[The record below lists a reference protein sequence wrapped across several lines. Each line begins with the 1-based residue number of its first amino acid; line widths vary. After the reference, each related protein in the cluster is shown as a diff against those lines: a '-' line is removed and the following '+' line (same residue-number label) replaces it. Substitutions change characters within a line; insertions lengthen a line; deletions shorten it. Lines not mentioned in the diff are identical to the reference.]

1 MATAV
6 AAKPN
11 AGQILNSLL
20 NVTKPTS
27 AINQTE
33 DRFLKLLVTQMRNQ
47 DPLNPMDN
55 AQVTS
60 QIAQINTV
68 NGIEKLNASFAGF
81 SASLLSTQALQAGAM
96 IGHGVLAAGH
106 SLQLNNGHAL
116 GGALLNEPA
125 DDVVVSVTTL
135 AGDPVQTIHL
145 GPYDAG
151 SLVFDWDGARDNGGS
166 AAPGNYAFK
175 VTATR
180 GKETLDTTPLAF
192 ATVRSVGIN
201 GSVLTLDTDTL
212 GAIAVSD
219 VKQIL

>member
-1 MATAV
+1 MTTAV
-6 AAKPN
+6 AAKSDP
-11 AGQILNSLL
+11 GQTLNNLI

-27 AINQTE
+27 GNQTE

-47 DPLNPMDN
+47 DPLNPLDN

-68 NGIEKLNASFAGF
+68 SGIEKLNASFAGF
-81 SASLLSTQALQAGAM
+81 SASLLSTQALQASSM

-106 SLQLNNGHAL
+106 SVQLNNGHAF
-116 GGALLNEPA
+116 GGALLKEPA
-125 DDVVVSVTTL
+125 DDVVVSITTL
-135 AGDPVQTIHL
+135 AGDAVQTLHL
-145 GPYDAG
+145 GPREAG
-151 SLVFDWDGARDNGGS
+151 SMMFDWDGMRTTGG
-166 AAPGNYAFK
+166 AATPGNYSFK

-180 GKETLDTTPLAF
+180 GTQALDVAPLAY

-201 GSVLTLDTDTL
+201 ANELSLQTDTL
-212 GAIAVSD
+212 GAIAISD